1 MEDRRD
7 AQFRPQAESAM
18 TRGRSWRLTWRQ
30 LAVTFGILWASLA
43 VISAPAVA
51 HEEHRRQR
59 AAAAAAAAAAE
70 QQKQQSSNV
79 LQAAPAG
86 QAGGNMMAPSPGM
99 GMGMEGMPGM
109 SMGPEDRSKMS
120 FPKRTMLWL
129 GAFHPM
135 IIHFPIAFFP
145 AALFTAVVGRRR
157 PAFSAPVQFLVVAGG
172 IVAPIAALL
181 GWFNAGFALAD
192 TDKLLLVHRWLG
204 TAMGV
209 GGALLAVWAWRRPW
223 EDRGAGMILSL
234 TLMTIAIAIQGWF
247 GGALVYGIEHMN
259 W

>member
-1 MEDRRD
+1 MNASVRWR
-7 AQFRPQAESAM
+7 F
-18 TRGRSWRLTWRQ
+18 SWRKV
-30 LAVTFGILWASLA
+30 AVVFVLLWASLA
-43 VISAPAVA
+43 VVSAPGVA

-59 AAAAAAAAAAE
+59 AAAAAAAEQQRAAAAAA
-70 QQKQQSSNV
+70 QQQSANV

-86 QAGGNMMAPSPGM
+86 QAGGNTMAPSAGM
-99 GMGMEGMPGM
+99 QGMHDMMMEPR
-109 SMGPEDRSKMS
+109 DRSDMNVLE
-120 FPKRTMLWL
+120 RTLLWL

-157 PAFSAPVQFLVVAGG
+157 PAFGAPVQFLVVAGG

-181 GWFNAGFALAD
+181 GWFNAGFELVD
-192 TDKLLLVHRWLG
+192 DDKLLLVHRWLG
-204 TAMGV
+204 TAIGMG
-209 GGALLAVWAWRRPW
+209 GLALAVWAWRRPW

-234 TLMTIAIAIQGWF
+234 TLMTIGIAVQGWF
-247 GGALVYGIEHMN
+247 GGALVYGMEHMN

>member
-1 MEDRRD
+1 MGDSHD
-7 AQFRPQAESAM
+7 AQLWQEAEGAVK
-18 TRGRSWRLTWRQ
+18 RGGVLFTWRGLV
-30 LAVTFGILWASLA
+30 LAFAVIWTSLA
-43 VISAPAVA
+43 LISAPAVG
-51 HEEHRRQR
+51 HEQHRRER

-70 QQKQQSSNV
+70 QQSANV

-86 QAGGNMMAPSPGM
+86 QAGGNTMTPSAGMMPSPS
-99 GMGMEGMPGM
+99 MEGMPRM
-109 SMGPEDRSKMS
+109 SMEPEDRSKMS
-120 FPKRTMLWL
+120 VLQRTLLWL

-157 PAFSAPVQFLVVAGG
+157 PAFGAPVQFLVVAGG

-181 GWFNAGFALAD
+181 GWFNAGFNLVD
-192 TDKLLLVHRWLG
+192 HDKLLLVHRWLG
-204 TAMGV
+204 TAMGI
-209 GGALLAVWAWRRPW
+209 GGLALAVWAWRRPW

-234 TLMTIAIAIQGWF
+234 SAMTIAIAVQGWF
-247 GGALVYGIEHMN
+247 GASLVYGMEHMN

>member
-1 MEDRRD
+1 MNPSVPWR
-7 AQFRPQAESAM
+7 F
-18 TRGRSWRLTWRQ
+18 SWRKVAVFFVLLWAA
-30 LAVTFGILWASLA
+30 LAV
-43 VISAPAVA
+43 VSAPAVA

-70 QQKQQSSNV
+70 QQSANV

-86 QAGGNMMAPSPGM
+86 QAGGNMMAPSAGM
-99 GMGMEGMPGM
+99 QGMHDRMMEPK
-109 SMGPEDRSKMS
+109 DRSDMS
-120 FPKRTMLWL
+120 VLERTLLWL

-172 IVAPIAALL
+172 IVAPIATLL
-181 GWFNAGFALAD
+181 GWFNAGFELVD
-192 TDKLLLVHRWLG
+192 HDRLLLVHRWLG
-204 TAMGV
+204 TAMGL
-209 GGALLAVWAWRRPW
+209 GGAALAVWAWRRPW

-234 TLMTIAIAIQGWF
+234 TAMTIAIAVQGWF
-247 GGALVYGIEHMN
+247 GGALVYGMEHMN